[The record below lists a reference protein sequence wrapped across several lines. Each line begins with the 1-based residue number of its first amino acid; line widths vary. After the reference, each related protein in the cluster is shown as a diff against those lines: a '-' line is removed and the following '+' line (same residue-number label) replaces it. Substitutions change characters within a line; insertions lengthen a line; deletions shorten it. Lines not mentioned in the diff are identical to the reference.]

1 MPTDSRALP
10 QIIALGGHS
19 MTTNEEDVSLSRYLL
34 AQVPAGRPR
43 ICFLSQGS
51 GEDAFNIANFYRH
64 FLELKALPSDLSLFR
79 PHTADVA
86 AFLLDQDIIY
96 VGGGNTKSMLAL
108 WREWDVDKILRQ
120 GWQQGTLLS
129 GVSAGAICWFD
140 QGLTDSIP
148 GSLTTLQ
155 CLGFLAGSCS
165 PHYDGEAERRPSY
178 HRQIS
183 DGKMVGGYG
192 IDDNAAL
199 HFVDCEPPRVV
210 AARAGAAAYRVEP
223 TPSGISESK
232 LNASILLSLGNGG
245 GHKTL

>member
-1 MPTDSRALP
+1 MSADRRALP

-19 MTTNEEDVSLSRYLL
+19 ITSNKEDVTLSRYLL
-34 AQVPAGRPR
+34 DQVQDGRPH

-51 GEDAFNIANFYRH
+51 GEDAFYVANFYRH
-64 FLELKALPSDLSLFR
+64 FLELDALPSDLSLFR

-96 VGGGNTKSMLAL
+96 IGGGNTKSMLAL

-120 GWQQGTLLS
+120 CWQQGTLLS

-148 GSLTTLQ
+148 GSLTALP

-165 PHYDGEAERRPSY
+165 PHFDGEAERRPTY
-178 HRQIS
+178 RRLIS
-183 DGKMVGGYG
+183 DGKMAGGYG

-199 HFVDCEPPRVV
+199 HFVGCEPPRVV
-210 AARAGAAAYRVEP
+210 ASRADAAAYRVEP

-232 LNASILLSLGNGG
+232 LNASVLLSLENGG
-245 GHKTL
+245 NLKTQ